1 VLHSGNDGHSGAGTP
16 FAEVVM
22 DSLDPTIRIMMVDDH
37 PLFRVGVAAV
47 LATQADMEV
56 VVECEDAE
64 DAIRQFRK
72 FQPDVTLM
80 DLQLP
85 GRSGI
90 DAIRNIRGEFPSA
103 RIIVLTTFQGDMQAA
118 RALRAGAAGYLLK
131 STLRKDLLVAIRHV
145 SKGHRYMPTEVARIV
160 AEGAADNAL
169 TVRELQVLSQVAS
182 GCSNNQIAINMGIS
196 LETVKSHI
204 KSILAKVEA
213 KDRTEAVVIAMRRG
227 YIDA

>member
-1 VLHSGNDGHSGAGTP
+1 VLHSGNGGHSSAGMP
-16 FAEVVM
+16 FAEAAM
-22 DSLDPTIRIMMVDDH
+22 DPLEPTIRIMMVDDH

-47 LATQADMEV
+47 LATQPDMEV

-90 DAIRNIRGEFPSA
+90 DAIRNIRSEFPSA

-118 RALRAGAAGYLLK
+118 RALKAGAAGYLLK
-131 STLRKDLLVAIRHV
+131 STLRKDLLVAIRQV
-145 SKGHRYMPTEVARIV
+145 SKGHRYVPTEVARVV
-160 AEGAADNAL
+160 ADSAADNAL

-182 GCSNNQIAINMGIS
+182 GCSNRRIAMNMGIS
-196 LETVKSHI
+196 HETVKSHI
-204 KSILAKVEA
+204 KSIMAKVEA

>member
-1 VLHSGNDGHSGAGTP
+1 
-16 FAEVVM
+16 M
-22 DSLDPTIRIMMVDDH
+22 DPLEPTIRIMMVDDH

-47 LATQADMEV
+47 LATQPDMEV

-90 DAIRNIRGEFPSA
+90 DAIRNIRSEFPSA

-118 RALRAGAAGYLLK
+118 RALKAGAAGYLLK
-131 STLRKDLLVAIRHV
+131 STLRKDLLVAIRQV
-145 SKGHRYMPTEVARIV
+145 SKGHRYVPTEVARVV
-160 AEGAADNAL
+160 ADSAADNAL

-182 GCSNNQIAINMGIS
+182 GCSNRRIAMNMGIS
-196 LETVKSHI
+196 HETVKSHI
-204 KSILAKVEA
+204 KSIMAKVEA